1 MDRENEERM
10 VGKAAVAAPKER
22 CRPVP
27 LVISLLCLASGWLL
41 FGHYCRRE
49 YLSVGYLELARRAE
63 SEGDLETALVR
74 LSELLASDPNSEA
87 ALSDLAALLQHQDP
101 AQAREYLRRLVQLS
115 PNSADYRS
123 RLRKLEQQE
132 D

>member
-1 MDRENEERM
+1 MSELEHEGFSQERHRLPMDRENEERM

-63 SEGDLETALVR
+63 SEIGRAHV
-74 LSELLASDPNSEA
+74 
-87 ALSDLAALLQHQDP
+87 
-101 AQAREYLRRLVQLS
+101 
-115 PNSADYRS
+115 
-123 RLRKLEQQE
+123 
-132 D
+132 

>member
-1 MDRENEERM
+1 M
-10 VGKAAVAAPKER
+10 
-22 CRPVP
+22 
-27 LVISLLCLASGWLL
+27 
-41 FGHYCRRE
+41 
-49 YLSVGYLELARRAE
+49 
-63 SEGDLETALVR
+63 ETALVR

>member
-1 MDRENEERM
+1 M

-87 ALSDLAALLQHQDP
+87 ALLQHQDP